1 MNEDYPFIS
10 DKKSLYKEHIIE
22 SVYIPMRD
30 GVKIAAEV
38 LLPKGLPEGKKI
50 PTILVQT
57 RYWRS
62 ASLKKPFKWLI
73 KFSTNPM
80 LLKNIPKYGFA
91 LIETDVRGTGASY
104 GTRPYPFSEEEIKDG
119 AEVVDWIIKQSWS
132 DGNVVT
138 WGNSYTG
145 ITSELTA
152 TLNHPAL
159 KCHLVKHPPA
169 WDAYPQVMFPGG
181 CFNEY
186 FIKYWSSLGQGLD
199 QTDGKALLA
208 FKPVEP
214 LIAKL
219 GPKAAHG
226 VKSVTGEREI
236 LNEIAE
242 IHKQNKYPYDYGEK
256 IVFRDDLANDDGT
269 TIDDISIFTKKEKI
283 EKNNVPL
290 YTFGSWQDSSTA
302 SLVISRFLLYKNPIK
317 AVIGDWDHNGIKK
330 ANPYFS
336 HKVKVIPGKE
346 DQIKDWIN
354 YYEECISGNVPEKA
368 LYYFTMGEEKWK
380 KTTTWPPKGQTKE
393 KWYLAEN
400 NSLSQEKSHAESG
413 SDEYEVDYETT
424 TGIRNRWYTLLSL
437 RVIYENRKEEEARCI
452 IYTSAPLQED
462 IEITGHPVVK
472 LLMSSTHEDGMVHAH
487 FEFIDEKGVI
497 HWITDGQL
505 RFIHRK
511 ISDEEPPYK
520 IFTPYHSFLKKDNLP
535 LVPGEVAE
543 ISFGMQP
550 TSLIVK
556 KGYRL
561 RVVIAGADKETF
573 ARYPKDESITP
584 TFTIE
589 RNKVHASYIELPII
603 KK

>member
-1 MNEDYPFIS
+1 MNGDNPFNT
-10 DKKSLYKEHIIE
+10 KKKPLYKEHTIE

-73 KFSTNPM
+73 KFTTNPM
-80 LLKNIPKYGFA
+80 FLKKFPKYGFA
-91 LIETDVRGTGASY
+91 LIETDVRGTGASF

-119 AEVVDWIIKQSWS
+119 ADVVDWIIEQPWS

-145 ITSELTA
+145 ITSELAA

-181 CFNEY
+181 CFNEF
-186 FIKYWSSLGQGLD
+186 FIKYWSNLGQGLD
-199 QTDGKALLA
+199 QTDGSALLA

-214 LIAKL
+214 LMAKL
-219 GPKAAHG
+219 GPKAAYG
-226 VKSVTGEREI
+226 VKSVTEDRES
-236 LNEIAE
+236 LKEIAE
-242 IHKQNKYPYDYGEK
+242 IHKKNHYPFDYGD
-256 IVFRDDLANDDGT
+256 IVVFRDDQIQDGT

-302 SLVISRFLLYKNPIK
+302 GLVISRFLFFKNPIK
-317 AVIGDWDHNGIKK
+317 AVIGDWDHNGFKK
-330 ANPYFS
+330 ANPWFS
-336 HKVKVIPGKE
+336 HKVKVIPEKE
-346 DQIKDWIN
+346 DQVKDWVN
-354 YYEECISGNVPEKA
+354 FFEDCISGNVPEKI
-368 LYYFTMGEEKWK
+368 LYYYTMGEEKWK
-380 KTTTWPPKGQTKE
+380 KTATWPPKGQTME
-393 KWYLAEN
+393 KWYLGDN
-400 NSLSQEKSHAESG
+400 NTLTQDQPQSESG
-413 SDEYEVDYETT
+413 NDKYEVDYETT

-437 RVIYENRKEEEARCI
+437 RVIYNNRKEEDARSLT
-452 IYTSAPLQED
+452 YTSAPLQED
-462 IEITGHPVVK
+462 VEITGHPVVK
-472 LLMSSTHEDGMVHAH
+472 LLMTSTHEDGMVHAH
-487 FEFIDEKGVI
+487 FEFIDKKGVI

-511 ISDEEPPYK
+511 ISDEKPPYK
-520 IFTPYHSFLKKDNLP
+520 LFVPYHSYLKKDQLP
-535 LVPGEVAE
+535 LVPGEIAE

-550 TSLIVK
+550 TSLIVR
-556 KGYRL
+556 KGCRL
-561 RVVIAGADKETF
+561 RLVIAGADKESF

-589 RNKVHASYIELPII
+589 RNKVNASYIELPLI